1 MSHLGFM
8 LLLRLEYAD
17 EIDSSPG
24 AKNIDLFRGACIIGF
39 LSHCRCYS
47 NMGDDFVAIVDADTR
62 HKIQAWRCS
71 CLVHRITIDGV
82 ELEAAAA

>member
-24 AKNIDLFRGACIIGF
+24 TIKVSIYFTVLVLFNFYRIAG
-39 LSHCRCYS
+39 L
-47 NMGDDFVAIVDADTR
+47 TR
-62 HKIQAWRCS
+62 IWAMI
-71 CLVHRITIDGV
+71 L
-82 ELEAAAA
+82 